1 MPKLEAK
8 VALITGSAHGMGKAE
23 ALLFAREGAKVIVA
37 DISEDGERLAGE
49 IGANALYVPLDV
61 TSEESWAAAVD
72 ASMRA
77 FGAITVLV
85 NNAGAFVSAP
95 ILSAT
100 TEDFERITRTNQ
112 LGVLLGMKA
121 IAPSMKIAGGGSIVN
136 ISSLAAF
143 RPAPNQA
150 IYAASKWAVR
160 GLTRVAASELSPLNI
175 RVNSVHPGAI
185 NTRLLELNPP
195 GFNEMV
201 ASMTPLKRLGEP
213 EDVAKAVLF
222 LASDDAAFIT
232 GAELVIDGGL
242 GIT

>member
-1 MPKLEAK
+1 MPRLEGK
-8 VALITGSAHGMGKAE
+8 VALITGGAHGMGRAE
-23 ALLFAREGAKVIVA
+23 ALLFAEAGAKVIIA
-37 DISEDGERLAGE
+37 DISDDGAALARE
-49 IGANALYVPLDV
+49 IGTNALFVYLDV
-61 TSEESWAAAVD
+61 TSEESWAAAME
-72 ASMRA
+72 SSERA
-77 FGAITVLV
+77 FGAIDILV

-100 TEDFERITRTNQ
+100 LEDFERITRTNQ
-112 LGVLLGMKA
+112 LGVLLGMKL
-121 IAPSMKIAGGGSIVN
+121 IAGSMQRAGGGSIVN

-160 GLTRVAASELSPLNI
+160 GLTRVAAREFAALNI

-185 NTRLLELNPP
+185 NTRLLQLNPP

-201 ASMTPLKRLGEP
+201 AGMTPLQRLGEP
-213 EDVAKAVLF
+213 EEVARAVLF
-222 LASDDAAFIT
+222 LASDEAAYIT